1 MMIIENFFTPSVVYV
16 RRSTCLQEAAA
27 IMRSSHVGAL
37 VVIDDRPDSDLPV
50 GIVTDRDL
58 VIKAMADGLSP
69 YGCTVGQIMT
79 EALATVLRSD
89 TLKHALELMR
99 ERGVRR
105 LAVAEPDGALAGI
118 ISLDDIVDAAG
129 AEFGAMHGIVRNEIA
144 REIATPSNVRA
155 TGAART

>member
-1 MMIIENFFTPSVVYV
+1 MMTVENFFTPSIVFA

-37 VVIDDRPDSDLPV
+37 VVTDDRPDADRPV

-58 VIKAMADGLSP
+58 VIKAIADGLSP
-69 YGCTVGQIMT
+69 YGCTVGEIMT
-79 EALATVLRSD
+79 EALATVLRTD
-89 TLKHALELMR
+89 TLKQALELMR

-129 AEFGAMHGIVRNEIA
+129 AQFGALHGIVRNEIA

-155 TGAART
+155 IRVART